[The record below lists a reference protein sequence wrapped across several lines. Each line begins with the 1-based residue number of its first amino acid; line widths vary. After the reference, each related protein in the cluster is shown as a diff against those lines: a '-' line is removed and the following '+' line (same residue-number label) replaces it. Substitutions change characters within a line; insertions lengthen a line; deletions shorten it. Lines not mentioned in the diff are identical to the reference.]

1 MMDITIVKMLSDN
14 YAYLVRDEASGQTA
28 IVDPAE
34 PEPVI
39 EALQDEP
46 LHWIVITHRHGDHVA
61 GVPSLVQQYGAQVV
75 APLAE
80 QDALAAMGITIDK
93 AVQHDDLWQL
103 GDSQAQVI
111 ATPGHTM
118 GHVAYYFAD
127 ASALF
132 CGDSLFSL
140 GCGRLFEGDG
150 DDLWLTMT
158 RLRSLPDETLVYCG
172 HEYTL
177 ANGVFALQ
185 VDGDNTALQ
194 NRIAQAQQLRRD
206 DEPTIPARL
215 GDEKQCNPYLRAD
228 DDDFKRILHMA
239 DSSPAEVV
247 AYVRQHKDQF

>member
-1 MMDITIVKMLSDN
+1 MMHITIVKMLSDN
-14 YAYLVRDEASGQTA
+14 YAYLLRDEASRQTA
-28 IVDPAE
+28 IIDPAE

-39 EALQDEP
+39 DALNGEP

-61 GVPSLVQQYGAQVV
+61 GVPSLVRQYGARVV

-80 QDALAAMGITIDK
+80 QEALAAMDITIDNP
-93 AVQHDDLWQL
+93 VQHDDHWQL
-103 GDSQAQVI
+103 GDSNVHII

-158 RLRSLPDETLVYCG
+158 RLRALPNETLVYCG

-194 NRIAQAQQLRRD
+194 TRIEQAQQLRLD
-206 DEPTIPARL
+206 DKPTIPARL
-215 GDEKQCNPYLRAD
+215 GDEKQCNPFMRAD
-228 DDDFKRILHMA
+228 DDDFKRTLDMM
-239 DSSPAEVV
+239 DSSPSEVV
-247 AYVRQHKDQF
+247 AHLRQRKDQF

>member
-1 MMDITIVKMLSDN
+1 MMRITIVKMLSDN

-28 IVDPAE
+28 IIDPAE

-39 EALQDEP
+39 DALNGEA

-61 GVPSLVQQYGAQVV
+61 GVPSLVRQYGARVV

-80 QDALAAMGITIDK
+80 QEALAAMDITIDNPI
-93 AVQHDDLWQL
+93 QHDDHWQL
-103 GDSQAQVI
+103 GDSNARII

-127 ASALF
+127 SSALF

-158 RLRSLPDETLVYCG
+158 RLRALPDETLVYCG

-185 VDGDNTALQ
+185 VDSTNTALQ
-194 NRIAQAQQLRRD
+194 TRIAQAQQLRLD
-206 DEPTIPARL
+206 DKPTIPARL
-215 GDEKQCNPYLRAD
+215 GDEKQCNPFMRAD
-228 DDDFKRILHMA
+228 DDDFKRILNMA

-247 AYVRQHKDQF
+247 AQLRQDKDQF